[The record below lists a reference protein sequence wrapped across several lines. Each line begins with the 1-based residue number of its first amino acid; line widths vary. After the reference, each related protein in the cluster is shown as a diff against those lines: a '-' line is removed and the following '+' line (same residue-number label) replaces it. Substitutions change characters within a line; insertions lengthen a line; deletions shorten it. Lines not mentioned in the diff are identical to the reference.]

1 MYALQRM
8 NGRMFKRRFQGTVFR
23 VRLRSS
29 GSAWNSIGTGKK
41 LTMHFII
48 ND

>member
-1 MYALQRM
+1 MYVLWRM
-8 NGRMFKRRFQGTVFR
+8 NGRMFKTQFR
-23 VRLRSS
+23 NMGFKVRLRSS
-29 GSAWNSIGTGKK
+29 GSAWSSIGTGKR